1 MGPADL
7 VRHPLLFLGVTL
19 PEFIRWYF
27 WDQPSRIL
35 RIYFRY
41 LRAFVEIFSFRFLV
55 RTLVAPWKQ
64 IADPY
69 PAKGFNLNQIAQTL
83 TLNAMSRTIGFLFR
97 VVTLFIG
104 LSFVV
109 ALTFCFGM
117 FYMAWLMFP
126 VAFWVGLVYVFSPFL
141 AFITP

>member
-35 RIYFRY
+35 RIYFQY
-41 LRAFVEIFSFRFLV
+41 LRAFVEIFSFIFLV

-69 PAKGFNLNQIAQTL
+69 PTKGFNLNQIAQTL
-83 TLNAMSRTIGFLFR
+83 TMNAVSRTIGFLFR
-97 VVTLFIG
+97 VVTLFVG
-104 LSFVV
+104 FCAVV
-109 ALTFCFGM
+109 ALTLGFSL
-117 FYMAWLMFP
+117 FYMAWLLFP
-126 VAFWVGLVYVFSPFL
+126 VAFWIGLVYVFSPLL
-141 AFITP
+141 AFIAT